1 MTTEEQRAILMI
13 WYANNL
19 IDSPDEWPFTIRDIK
34 EMSMEEKQRLKN
46 LLDNLEPSPL

>member
-19 IDSPDEWPFTIRDIK
+19 IDSPDEWPFDRRDPK
-34 EMSMEEKQRLKN
+34 DLSAQEKQRLKE
-46 LLDNLEPSPL
+46 LLSQLDPAPM